1 MYLFLSDFNEIL
13 NFSWQLLASL
23 SCQIIKRICPT
34 TGSDIR
40 SHRWNGM
47 TSYSIFFYYVKN
59 ALKSNHDYLNTTSSN
74 RKTNVFSKQIT
85 TTKTRYQQ
93 SLLYMTFNTLQR
105 SCHQCDWAIFS
116 YGKSFWTNQPT
127 PLDKILRFITL
138 LTITCHLSLT
148 SV

>member
-93 SLLYMTFNTLQR
+93 SLLYMTYLIHCNVP
-105 SCHQCDWAIFS
+105 AIS
-116 YGKSFWTNQPT
+116 VTEPSFHTVNLSEPTNQLHWT
-127 PLDKILRFITL
+127 KFWDL
-138 LTITCHLSLT
+138 LLCSQ
-148 SV
+148 